1 MAGRFSGKCLT
12 FPQINE
18 PMKLLTIA
26 AFILLT
32 LQGCELNQEKDK
44 AAAPEN
50 PMIGTWELVTGTTI
64 QGKDTTTTDYTR
76 GKKFLKIINDTHFSF
91 VGHDLSKGKDTAAF
105 YTSGAG
111 TYTLS
116 DSMYTE
122 HLQFCSDRAWE
133 NNDFVFTVAFRNDML
148 TQTGIEKIDSLKVN
162 RKNIETYMRLK

>member
-1 MAGRFSGKCLT
+1 
-12 FPQINE
+12 
-18 PMKLLTIA
+18 MKLLTFA

-32 LQGCELNQEKDK
+32 LQGCEMNQEKEK
-44 AAAPEN
+44 TAAPEN

-64 QGKDTTTTDYTR
+64 QGKDTTTTDYTK
-76 GKKFLKIINDTHFSF
+76 GKKFLKVINATHFSF

-105 YTSGAG
+105 YSSGAG

-133 NNDFVFTVAFRNDML
+133 GNDFVFTVAFRNDMM
-148 TQTGIEKIDSLKVN
+148 TQTGIEKIDSIKVN
-162 RKNIETYMRLK
+162 RLNIETYMRVK